1 MPMTVT
7 HAWMPMINIKKVGS
21 WAEVERLLAT
31 GSRRVA
37 AALDKA
43 TLQEGQFL
51 RTKIVE
57 GIREQAPG
65 GRPFLP
71 LAPTTLAIR
80 QFRGFRGEKAL
91 LVQGDLRNSITVVK
105 DGDRVLVGVLRTA
118 RNRAGKSLVD
128 IAALQEHGSRPIV
141 MRLTPKARAF
151 LHAAFRRAGLDRPG
165 SGAPGIGIAIVQ
177 IPPRPFLAPVLE
189 KFGRREDVERRFR
202 ERVAKLLGGDFGG
215 P

>member
-1 MPMTVT
+1 
-7 HAWMPMINIKKVGS
+7 MINIKKIGS

-57 GIREQAPG
+57 GFREQAPG
-65 GRPFLP
+65 GRPLLP
-71 LAPTTLAIR
+71 PARTTLAIR

-118 RNRAGKSLVD
+118 RNHAGKSLVD

-189 KFGRREDVERRFR
+189 RFGRRGDGERRLR
-202 ERVAKLLGGDFGG
+202 ERLAQLLGGDFGT

>member
-1 MPMTVT
+1 MACREPGDQ
-7 HAWMPMINIKKVGS
+7 MINIKKIGS

-43 TLQEGQFL
+43 TLQEGHFL

-151 LHAAFRRAGLDRPG
+151 LHAAFRHAGLDGPS
-165 SGAPGIGIAIVQ
+165 SGQPSAGIAIIQ
-177 IPPRPFLAPVLE
+177 IPARPFLAPVFE
-189 KFGRREDVERRFR
+189 KYAKPERISRRFL
-202 ERVAKLLGGDFGG
+202 ERVAAQLSGDLGRL
-215 P
+215 